1 MASKIY
7 HQCQANSS
15 EITGSQSQVI
25 TENQKNN
32 NLKLSLLLLLYLL
45 SFVFIWGA
53 ASLLREK

>member
-1 MASKIY
+1 MARKIY

-32 NLKLSLLLLLYLL
+32 NNLKLSLLLLLYLL
-45 SFVFIWGA
+45 SLFGVQ
-53 ASLLREK
+53 LRF